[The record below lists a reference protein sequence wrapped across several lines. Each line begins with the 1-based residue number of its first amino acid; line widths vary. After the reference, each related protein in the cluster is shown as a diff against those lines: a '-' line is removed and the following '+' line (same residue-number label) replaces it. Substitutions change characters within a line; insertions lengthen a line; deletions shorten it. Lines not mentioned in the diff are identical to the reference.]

1 MEVVLTSWYSGK
13 ALVVIFHELGQP
25 KVGCMHV
32 EIVSSFRSL
41 VSLSCSVLLALS
53 TLPLA

>member
-25 KVGCMHV
+25 KVGCMHG
-32 EIVSSFRSL
+32 
-41 VSLSCSVLLALS
+41 
-53 TLPLA
+53 